1 MFPTFIPNRR
11 FDGALTEIVRN
22 NVNKTPGD
30 AFSTRPQTGLVDR
43 SASVSV
49 DSAFFY
55 CTDRM
60 GAMHAV
66 LEPLVVLHD

>member
-49 DSAFFY
+49 DSAFFFIARIGWGP
-55 CTDRM
+55 CM
-60 GAMHAV
+60 PCWS
-66 LEPLVVLHD
+66 L